1 MKRREFLKA
10 AALAPAALALSR
22 VLPTAA
28 AGEGLEPASSSN
40 AAALQ
45 RRDYGKAGI
54 RLSIIGFPGLMLAKM
69 EQDHANR
76 VVAESFERGVNYF
89 DVAPAYGNGSAEITL
104 GPALEPYRKK
114 VFLSCKTYERTRQ
127 GLEAELKRSLDR
139 LKTDHFD
146 LYQMHCLKDVKKDV
160 DVAFMKDGAMEALLS
175 AKKEGRIHH
184 IGFSAHTVE
193 AALAAMDRYDFDSL
207 IFPFNFAS
215 YLKAGFGPQVMEAAK
230 AKGVTRIAIKACI
243 RGKWASQAEQK
254 QSPYGRLWYEPL
266 SNRHDAELGLRF
278 TLSQPVTAAI
288 PPQDETLFRMALEF
302 AMRYKPLVPEEEREV
317 RAIAN
322 LVKNPLFPEG

>member
-1 MKRREFLKA
+1 VKRREFLKA
-10 AALAPAALALSR
+10 AALAPAALALRR

-28 AGEGLEPASSSN
+28 AGEGPEPASSSN
-40 AAALQ
+40 AATLQ
-45 RRDYGKAGI
+45 KRDYGKAGI
-54 RLSIIGFPGLMLAKM
+54 RLSIIAFPGLMLAKM
-69 EQDHANR
+69 EQDRANR

-89 DVAPAYGNGSAEITL
+89 DVAPAYGNAEVTL
-104 GPALEPYRKK
+104 GPALEPYRKR
-114 VFLSCKTYERTRQ
+114 VFLSCKTYQRTRP

-146 LYQMHCLKDVKKDV
+146 LYQMHCLKNVKKDV
-160 DVAFMKDGAMEALLS
+160 DVAFAKDGAMEALQS

-184 IGFSAHTVE
+184 IGFSAHTIE
-193 AALAAMDRYDFDSL
+193 AALAALDRYEFDSVM
-207 IFPFNFAS
+207 FPFNFAS

-230 AKGVTRIAIKACI
+230 AKGVTRIAIKPGI
-243 RGKWASQAEQK
+243 RGKWPSREEQK
-254 QSPYGRLWYEPL
+254 SDKQYGYLWYEPL

-317 RAIAN
+317 RALAN
-322 LVKNPLFPEG
+322 EVKTPLFPEG